1 MEEPRMSL
9 EQPKVP
15 ITDLTNHTRTT
26 IPSYF
31 DELLTELAP
40 HSDEAQMDNPMIY
53 SQVYSPDELRQRFAR
68 INHVFSDADG
78 TILPEGLHAMPSVY
92 VHLLH
97 ELTKVSIQT
106 TIITGKPLAEVA
118 PIFKAAGNDAPFDVI
133 CEKGAYIASITDSNE
148 VKIDHLLSSV
158 ELEKEVLE
166 ARIAW
171 EEFTFTTQ
179 TKSRPYYFGW
189 SGSGQ
194 HRSLISIDIFTE
206 QPPKDYLMMTG
217 QIRDTIKLKNKE
229 LLKIAETE
237 IEEFF
242 KSIQP
247 EWRIVHLGN
256 ANTDITP
263 HLIEKDIALESSM
276 SFQNAKGVLLLGD
289 TNNDRA
295 MFSLKNRSPKVT
307 AGQVLYRQGNIPL
320 IESSDAVTI
329 GMANCLPYLRLLL
342 ETHSK

>member
-1 MEEPRMSL
+1 MSL

-40 HSDEAQMDNPMIY
+40 HSNEAQMDNPMIY

-97 ELTKVSIQT
+97 KLTKLSIQT

-148 VKIDHLLSSV
+148 LKIDHLLSSV

-189 SGSGQ
+189 SGSGH
-194 HRSLISIDIFTE
+194 HRSLLSIDIFKE
-206 QPPKDYLMMTG
+206 KPPENYLSMTG
-217 QIRDTIKLKNKE
+217 RSRDALKLTDVT
-229 LLKIAETE
+229 LLKEAESE
-237 IEEFF
+237 IEDFF
-242 KSIQP
+242 KKFKP

-263 HLIEKDIALESSM
+263 HLIEKDIALESSEL
-276 SFQNAKGVLLLGD
+276 FQKAEGVLVLGD

-295 MFSLKNRSPKVT
+295 MFDLKKRNSKVT
-307 AGQVLYRQGNIPL
+307 AGQVLYRHGNIPL
-320 IESSDAVTI
+320 IDSSDAVTV
-329 GMANCLPYLRLLL
+329 GMANCSPYLRLLL